1 MGRTSDARERL
12 LDAATELIHDRG
24 YTAVGVSELCSAAGV
39 KKGSF
44 YHFFASKQQLV
55 EEVVDGF
62 GRHYQEL
69 IEQALA
75 PPGTPLERLER
86 YLRRALEAQ
95 MASCGAD
102 GTDRGCLLGNLALE
116 MSTQEPVIRERL
128 AAIFAGMA
136 DAMAPTIAEAAEAGE
151 LAGGVDARARA
162 GALVAFLEGATLL
175 NKVHGRREIDDV
187 IGHSLRLL
195 GARRNG

>member
-24 YTAVGVSELCSAAGV
+24 YTAVGVSELCSVAGV

-44 YHFFASKQQLV
+44 YHFFPSKQQLV
-55 EEVVDGF
+55 VEVVDAF
-62 GRHYQEL
+62 GLRYQAL

-86 YLRRALEAQ
+86 YLRLAVEAQ
-95 MASCGAD
+95 LASCDAD

-116 MSTQEPVIRERL
+116 MSTQEPMIRARL
-128 AAIFAGMA
+128 AAIFASMA
-136 DAMAPTIAEAAEAGE
+136 DAMAPTIAEAIEAGE
-151 LAGGVDARARA
+151 LAGGVDAHARA
-162 GALVAFLEGATLL
+162 GALVAFLEGSTLL
-175 NKVHGRREIDDV
+175 NKVHGKREIDDV
-187 IGHSLRLL
+187 IGHALRLV
-195 GARRNG
+195 GAREA